1 MPKPSPSEAYAMRWS
16 TTKIIVTAALLV
28 LIGSIFRPGALE
40 VAIVGLIA
48 LGIVAIARG
57 RNSDVVARQR

>member
-1 MPKPSPSEAYAMRWS
+1 MRWS
-16 TTKIIVTAALLV
+16 TTKIIVAAALLV

-40 VAIVGLIA
+40 VAIVGLIV